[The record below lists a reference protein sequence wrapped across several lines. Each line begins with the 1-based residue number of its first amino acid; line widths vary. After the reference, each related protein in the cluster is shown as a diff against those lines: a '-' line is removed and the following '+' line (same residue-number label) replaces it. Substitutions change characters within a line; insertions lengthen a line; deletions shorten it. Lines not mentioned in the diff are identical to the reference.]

1 MFDLT
6 LLCPVN
12 LLFFYCKLRY
22 RNKSY
27 SSLKKVIFVFF
38 IPSTLLFITILMANE
53 TKMCISDCDLVNLS
67 SCLIFLKMIKKTIIY
82 ETNQQLN
89 YLQGKFINNLKQHE

>member
-1 MFDLT
+1 
-6 LLCPVN
+6 
-12 LLFFYCKLRY
+12 
-22 RNKSY
+22 
-27 SSLKKVIFVFF
+27 
-38 IPSTLLFITILMANE
+38 MANE
-53 TKMCISDCDLVNLS
+53 KKMCISDCDLVNLG